1 MLISI
6 YVLRLACQCMAI
18 ILQLTESEK
27 QTVINRYMDYKTC
40 VEHMFKYNF
49 TPNLHYKDCIKS
61 YINQYITVE
70 EVSLPIVGSLK
81 EVWFTYLLFNKN

>member
-1 MLISI
+1 M

-27 QTVINRYMDYKTC
+27 QTVINRHMDYKTC
-40 VEHMFKYNF
+40 IEHMFKYTF
-49 TPNLHYKDCIKS
+49 MPKLHYKDCIKS
-61 YINQYITVE
+61 YVNKYITDE

-81 EVWFTYLLFNKN
+81 EV